1 MELAISGKFSKD
13 VFDEAY
19 DLVWALRDSLDLDK
33 LKSVQ
38 TELNLFLYFPVI
50 LNDNLEVK
58 KKSLRRYSKSERSET
73 VNSEIPIDQWVRA
86 TRAERLDLLVDDLER
101 SIVGTNSMKIPEAS
115 KVIICA
121 ELRRARDKVI

>member
-1 MELAISGKFSKD
+1 
-13 VFDEAY
+13 
-19 DLVWALRDSLDLDK
+19 
-33 LKSVQ
+33 
-38 TELNLFLYFPVI
+38 
-50 LNDNLEVK
+50 
-58 KKSLRRYSKSERSET
+58 
-73 VNSEIPIDQWVRA
+73 VRA